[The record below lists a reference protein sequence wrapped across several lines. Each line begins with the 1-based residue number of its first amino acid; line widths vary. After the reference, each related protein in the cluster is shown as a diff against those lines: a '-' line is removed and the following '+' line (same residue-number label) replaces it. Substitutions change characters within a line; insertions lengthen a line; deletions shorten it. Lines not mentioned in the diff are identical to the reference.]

1 MTLEFE
7 CEMAKCHD
15 ELQKAQN
22 TNLKYY
28 RIVERREKQLAELR
42 ETVAWYFETRE
53 NPVMYHTKR
62 SKLYPNCFVH
72 SEDQCLE
79 YIATRERAEQ
89 QLRGMIDG

>member
-28 RIVERREKQLAELR
+28 RIVERREKQISELR
-42 ETVAWYFETRE
+42 EAVGKYLDLVESVKAWEPPTSEFRQSVNQAYD
-53 NPVMYHTKR
+53 
-62 SKLYPNCFVH
+62 KL
-72 SEDQCLE
+72 
-79 YIATRERAEQ
+79 RA
-89 QLRGMIDG
+89 MICTQ

>member
-28 RIVERREKQLAELR
+28 RIVERREKQLVELR
-42 ETVAWYFETRE
+42 EAVAWCFE
-53 NPVMYHTKR
+53 
-62 SKLYPNCFVH
+62 
-72 SEDQCLE
+72 SEDAHRWHCRQEATPGLWASLYGE
-79 YIATRERAEQ
+79 SMAIAEHAEQ
-89 QLRGMIDG
+89 QLREMIDG